1 MKWSGQMVL
10 GSDAAGSSNDGP
22 VPMEV
27 DRIESKGKHK
37 GGSKGKTKDK
47 NSSKGKRKK
56 KEKMSNGKAKVM
68 ARKEQRVAKMERE
81 SEPKQCY
88 VCGKARHFA
97 RECWPPPQVRNAASD
112 AGQST
117 AMQSSA
123 TPSLNGVTSI
133 SHQQEGQ
140 PMPVVQSPATQHT
153 VARIVDISDAVSK
166 HDDLVFDMRD
176 SSPSSA
182 HGSVHVVHH

>member
-56 KEKMSNGKAKVM
+56 K
-68 ARKEQRVAKMERE
+68 RKRCQTERQ
-81 SEPKQCY
+81 KL
-88 VCGKARHFA
+88 
-97 RECWPPPQVRNAASD
+97 WPER
-112 AGQST
+112 
-117 AMQSSA
+117 
-123 TPSLNGVTSI
+123 
-133 SHQQEGQ
+133 
-140 PMPVVQSPATQHT
+140 
-153 VARIVDISDAVSK
+153 SK
-166 HDDLVFDMRD
+166 
-176 SSPSSA
+176 
-182 HGSVHVVHH
+182 G

>member
-1 MKWSGQMVL
+1 MMVRCLWKLIELNQKASIKVAQKERPRTRIAQRESG
-10 GSDAAGSSNDGP
+10 
-22 VPMEV
+22 
-27 DRIESKGKHK
+27 
-37 GGSKGKTKDK
+37 
-47 NSSKGKRKK
+47 KK

-133 SHQQEGQ
+133 SHQQGGQ

-176 SSPSSA
+176 SSPSSV